1 MHYIVSV
8 YYHYLMQSFVKNCI
22 FSSIFFIKYI
32 TTNVEWGLSFSLYS
46 VFFLIKAKISTCKT
60 ANMITFFNINSMHI
74 TDLLCPLVEKAISN
88 FLHSSYTIIAQAKYR
103 MYFRTNPLSASSE
116 SNTFGMRG
124 LCTFN
129 LWCLQSFCSH
139 TSSRFLYF
147 DNYPLVSDSHYTLFW
162 QS

>member
-46 VFFLIKAKISTCKT
+46 GFFLIKAKISTCKT
-60 ANMITFFNINSMHI
+60 ANMITFLNINSMHI

-103 MYFRTNPLSASSE
+103 MYFRTNPLSASTQVKAIHLE
-116 SNTFGMRG
+116 WEAYA
-124 LCTFN
+124 L
-129 LWCLQSFCSH
+129 L
-139 TSSRFLYF
+139 TSDAYSRSAAINVHAFFILIII
-147 DNYPLVSDSHYTLFW
+147 L
-162 QS
+162 